1 MNLKKYPTC
10 NKPDQLFNVCRH
22 VVFQNGKQTNNMA
35 ITKRKGY
42 HYFYIVALVFF
53 LAFVFV
59 SVRQMHDQGGW
70 LLAFFFISLSMAFR
84 SSRQLKGFVFTA
96 IILAAVSLA
105 MYYPAYFQSWAGI
118 KTTALI
124 IPAMQVIMFG
134 MGTEL
139 SIKDFTDVL
148 RMPKGVI
155 IGIICHYTIMP
166 LVGYLIAKSFRF
178 PDEVAAG
185 IILIGCCPSGLAS
198 NVMCFLAKA
207 NLALSVT
214 VTAVSTLLA
223 PLLTPLLMQLL
234 AGSYI
239 KVDFWAMVWHITEI
253 VIIPVVAGLVF
264 HYLIRGRFRWLDK
277 AMPYVSMVGIGMVL
291 VLITADKTEALKQ
304 VGLLLLLAT
313 AIHNLGGYFFGYWSA
328 RLLRFPEKDA
338 RTIAIEVGM
347 QNAGL
352 AAGLAK
358 AMGVMLAGL
367 APAVFG
373 VLMNITGSTL
383 ANWWHNR
390 DPASADLKRGK
401 HS

>member
-1 MNLKKYPTC
+1 MPSSKKLT
-10 NKPDQLFNVCRH
+10 V
-22 VVFQNGKQTNNMA
+22 
-35 ITKRKGY
+35 
-42 HYFYIVALVFF
+42 FYIPAIIFLVAYVVVSVMSLTEWAGWMLMFFF
-53 LAFVFV
+53 L
-59 SVRQMHDQGGW
+59 S
-70 LLAFFFISLSMAFR
+70 LAIAFR
-84 SSRQLKGFVFTA
+84 SHPFLKGFSFTV
-96 IILAAVSLA
+96 IILAVVSLA
-105 MYYPAYFQSWAGI
+105 MYSPQYFRTIGDI
-118 KTTALI
+118 KTPALI

-139 SIKDFTDVL
+139 SLKDFADVM
-148 RMPKGVI
+148 RMPKAVI
-155 IGIICHYTIMP
+155 VGIVCHYTIMP
-166 LVGYLIAKSFRF
+166 FVGFLVAKSFNF
-178 PDEVAAG
+178 PDEIAAG

-214 VTAVSTLLA
+214 VTAVSTLVA
-223 PLLTPLLMQLL
+223 PLLTPLLMKLL

-253 VIIPVVAGLVF
+253 VIIPIVAGLIF
-264 HYLIRGRFRWLDK
+264 HYLIRGKFKWLDK
-277 AMPYVSMVGIGMVL
+277 AMPYFSMIGIGLVL
-291 VLITADKTEALKQ
+291 VIITADKSEALKQ
-304 VGLLLLLAT
+304 VGLLLLVAT
-313 AIHNLGGYFFGYWSA
+313 AIHNLGGYFLGYWSA
-328 RLLRFPEKDA
+328 RLLKFPEKDC
-338 RTIAIEVGM
+338 RTIALEVGM

-390 DPASADLKRGK
+390 DPEKIN
-401 HS
+401 HHNN

>member
-1 MNLKKYPTC
+1 MPSSKK
-10 NKPDQLFNVCRH
+10 LSV
-22 VVFQNGKQTNNMA
+22 
-35 ITKRKGY
+35 
-42 HYFYIVALVFF
+42 FYIPAVLFLIAYIIVTVIGQVQWAGWMLLFFF
-53 LAFVFV
+53 L
-59 SVRQMHDQGGW
+59 S
-70 LLAFFFISLSMAFR
+70 LAISFR
-84 SSRQLKGFVFTA
+84 THPFLKGFTFTVV
-96 IILAAVSLA
+96 ILAVVSLA
-105 MYYPAYFQSWAGI
+105 MYNPHYFQIVGDV

-124 IPAMQVIMFG
+124 IPCMQVIMFG

-139 SIKDFTDVL
+139 SLKDFADVL
-148 RMPKGVI
+148 KMPKGVI
-155 IGIICHYTIMP
+155 VGIICHYTIMP
-166 LVGYLIAKSFRF
+166 FVGFLVAKSFNF
-178 PDEVAAG
+178 PDEIAAG

-214 VTAVSTLLA
+214 VTAVSTLIA
-223 PLLTPLLMQLL
+223 PILTPLLMKLL

-239 KVDFWAMVWHITEI
+239 QVDFWAMVWHITEI
-253 VIIPVVAGLVF
+253 VIIPIVAGLIF
-264 HYLIRGRFRWLDK
+264 HYIIRGKFKWLDK
-277 AMPYVSMVGIGMVL
+277 AMPILSMIGIGMVL
-291 VLITADKTEALKQ
+291 VIITADKSEALKK

-313 AIHNLGGYFFGYWSA
+313 AIHNLGGYFLGYWSA
-328 RLLRFPEKDA
+328 RLFKFPEKDC

-367 APAVFG
+367 APTVFG

-390 DPASADLKRGK
+390 DPEKADKLREKKRV
-401 HS
+401 SL

>member
-1 MNLKKYPTC
+1 MISKKTSFLFYGLAALCAIVFVFTLSKKYH
-10 NKPDQLFNVCRH
+10 DIS
-22 VVFQNGKQTNNMA
+22 GWA
-35 ITKRKGY
+35 
-42 HYFYIVALVFF
+42 
-53 LAFVFV
+53 V
-59 SVRQMHDQGGW
+59 S
-70 LLAFFFISLSMAFR
+70 LFFISLSIAFR
-84 SSRQLKGFVFTA
+84 RHHLLKGFTFTS
-96 IILAAVSLA
+96 IILGIVSLA
-105 MYYPAYFQSWAGI
+105 MYYPQYFQTVGNI
-118 KTTALI
+118 KSTSLI

-139 SIKDFTDVL
+139 SLKDFADVL
-148 RMPKGVI
+148 RMPKAVI
-155 IGIICHYTIMP
+155 VGIICHYTIMP
-166 LVGYLIAKSFRF
+166 FVGFAIAKSFNF

-214 VTAVSTLLA
+214 VTAVSTLVA
-223 PLLTPLLMQLL
+223 PLFTPALMKLL

-264 HYLIRGRFRWLDK
+264 HYIIRGKFKWLDK
-277 AMPYVSMVGIGMVL
+277 AMPIFSMIGIAMVL
-291 VLITADKTEALKQ
+291 VIITADKSEALKQ
-304 VGLLLLLAT
+304 IGLLLLLAT
-313 AIHNLGGYFFGYWSA
+313 AIHNLGGYFLGYWSA
-328 RLLRFPEKDA
+328 RLLKFPERDA

-367 APAVFG
+367 APTVFG

-390 DPASADLKRGK
+390 DPDRQTLKEK
-401 HS
+401 SD